1 MGNSLLATRCEALWV
16 DFINEQ
22 NYTRGELQPIKDLIT
37 DMKGNSEKMQ
47 HDGHQLAELRRHVD
61 KIEGSLGRDIQEL
74 TTNHKEE
81 VKLRELSMQELYAKQ
96 FQDNSLMATRCE
108 ALRVDFTNE
117 QKYNQG
123 ELQPIKDLIADMKGD
138 SEKMQQQIQHQINGL
153 DSQLKSA
160 KEDQGAI

>member
-1 MGNSLLATRCEALWV
+1 
-16 DFINEQ
+16 
-22 NYTRGELQPIKDLIT
+22 
-37 DMKGNSEKMQ
+37 
-47 HDGHQLAELRRHVD
+47 
-61 KIEGSLGRDIQEL
+61 
-74 TTNHKEE
+74 
-81 VKLRELSMQELYAKQ
+81 
-96 FQDNSLMATRCE
+96 MATRCE
-108 ALRVDFTNE
+108 ALRVDFTNEQKYTQSILQPIVDLITDVKGDSEKMQQQIEQQINGLDSQLKSAEMERGALKKAHGEHMRCLEALHEETCHAFQAGQQIFRNSSQVDFTNE